1 MSARDLD
8 HLAQEADRLKND
20 EIFIKALADIRSDTL
35 NELARANAD
44 DKIAILR
51 LQQRA
56 AVIDEIHDVLGRYIM
71 QADKPATD
79 DKSPFA

>member
-20 EIFIKALADIRSDTL
+20 EIFIKALADIRSDAL

-56 AVIDEIHDVLGRYIM
+56 AVINEIHDVLGRYIM

>member
-1 MSARDLD
+1 VTDAD
-8 HLAQEADRLKND
+8 HLAKEAGRLKND
-20 EIFIKALADIRSDTL
+20 ETFIKALADIRSDTL

-71 QADKPATD
+71 LADKPATD
-79 DKSPFA
+79 EKSPFA